1 MLLLLELGAAVEM
14 VVDVGANK
22 GGSGRGGGGVSGF
35 CSAPQATVRAAGP
48 ARRRVLLRIT
58 HSPDSHNALAPA
70 AAIAVRRDL
79 RSFCGAAGGLCLGIS
94 RPVAVA
100 RLAALHSASF

>member
-1 MLLLLELGAAVEM
+1 M

-22 GGSGRGGGGVSGF
+22 GGRGRGGGGVSGF

-79 RSFCGAAGGLCLGIS
+79 SSFCGAAGPARPGGLCLGIS